1 MTAGDVPSPIDFRQ
15 MENAIAW
22 ERQAMDRPFRRE
34 FFDAFAHELRKLGK
48 ATPRV
53 LELGSGPGFL
63 ALHLLHQL
71 PHTDLNLLDFSPAMH
86 NLARRRLGELAAGV
100 TFIER
105 DFTADNWR
113 DGLGMFDAVISI
125 QAVHELRHKR
135 YATTLHRQVLD
146 LLQPDGQYMM
156 CDHFYGEGGMGND
169 QLYMSL
175 TEQQDSLTSA
185 GYDVTGGFIKAGRAF
200 YSAVP
205 ARHE

>member
-1 MTAGDVPSPIDFRQ
+1 MTTDEVPSPLDFRQ
-15 MENAIAW
+15 MEDAMAW
-22 ERQAMDRPFRRE
+22 ERLAMDRPFRRE
-34 FFDAFAHELRKLGK
+34 FFAAFAHELRKLGK

-71 PHTDLNLLDFSPAMH
+71 PRTDLNLLDFSPAMH
-86 NLARRRLGELAAGV
+86 ALARKRLGEFARGV

-105 DFTADNWR
+105 DFTTADWR

-135 YATTLHRQVLD
+135 YATTLHRQVLE
-146 LLQPDGQYMM
+146 LLHPEGLYMM
-156 CDHFYGEGGMGND
+156 CDHYYGEGGMGND

-175 TEQQDSLTSA
+175 TEQQESLNSA
-185 GYDVTGGFIKAGRAF
+185 GYYVTGGFIKAGRAF
-200 YSAVP
+200 YAAVP
-205 ARHE
+205 ARQQ